1 MKSTTQLVF
10 LLTIAAVVMTGCQ
23 SFRDR
28 RAAKQVAPEVIRDPT
43 PSSAFVSPL
52 YRQLRPHRVA
62 IVTPANRMQE
72 FHEQDQFAES
82 LAVALR
88 EHGVFEAVVGAEVRC
103 NLNAIQSGH
112 FDEQQLVNLAAMYN
126 ADAILYCDVISMSAY
141 DPLQASVALSIVDAR
156 ESVVLFC
163 SDGNWNMRDP
173 NTKNAFRNFLQS
185 GGYDYA
191 TESRL
196 ESPSDFM
203 EYVAD
208 STAKFIGQH

>member
-1 MKSTTQLVF
+1 MKSTIQIVF
-10 LLTIAAVVMTGCQ
+10 FLGIAAFVMTGCQ
-23 SFRDR
+23 PFRNR
-28 RAAKQVAPEVIRDPT
+28 RLAKETPLIEMRDPT

-52 YRQLRPHRVA
+52 YRQLRPHRIA

-88 EHGVFEAVVGAEVRC
+88 EHGVFEAVVGSEVRC
-103 NLNAIQSGH
+103 NLNAIQSGR

-126 ADAILYCDVISMSAY
+126 ADAILYCDVITMSAY
-141 DPLQASVALSIVDAR
+141 DPLQASVALSIIDAR

-163 SDGNWNMRDP
+163 SDGNWNLRDP
-173 NTKNAFRNFLQS
+173 NTKNAFRNFLQF

-196 ESPSDFM
+196 ESPSEFV
-203 EYVAD
+203 EYIAD
-208 STAKFIGQH
+208 STAKFVSQF